1 MNEFI
6 CKWIFDYNVILV
18 VSRDPAHVRAPVAGM
33 MRDLGMGRMAGE
45 RNICEEADKVMAVFE
60 SHQGRPFDPQA
71 AINMAVSNIICSMVF
86 GKQYAYSDERFQQA
100 LANLNSMI
108 RQFSEP
114 SSFLIILNPVF
125 RFLLRS
131 KFQQLLEN
139 YAGLSKFIMEE
150 IAEHKEK
157 FDGTI
162 GDYIDAYLAE
172 METTA
177 EKELFNGEKGFSLA
191 SHFHTSSVTSLDVE
205 PRHHNLS
212 KRDVKIF

>member
-1 MNEFI
+1 
-6 CKWIFDYNVILV
+6 
-18 VSRDPAHVRAPVAGM
+18 
-33 MRDLGMGRMAGE
+33 MGRMAGE

-86 GKQYAYSDERFQQA
+86 GKQFAYSDERFQQA
-100 LANLNSMI
+100 LANLNSMV
-108 RQFSEP
+108 RQFNEP
-114 SSFLIILNPVF
+114 ASLLFFNPVF

-131 KFQQLLEN
+131 KFQQFLKN

-157 FDGTI
+157 FNGTI

-172 METTA
+172 MATTE
-177 EKELFNGEKGFSLA
+177 EKELFNGKTGFSHA
-191 SHFHTSSVTSLDVE
+191 SHFHTSCVTSSVVE
-205 PRHHNLS
+205 PR
-212 KRDVKIF
+212 